1 MSLKDSY
8 LVNDLNLE
16 NPNKM
21 NIISKSYEKCNIDVN
36 KEFNCKMDT
45 LIEFADNAKNTIC
58 FIQSQNKTKNKEVE
72 NEYLFLKKV
81 GDVCKKSCDYYF
93 DTNVNFH
100 ESCENFNVLFKLFH
114 NSLVN
119 IKNKNEEADEIGKV
133 LKSIEEKEYSEMK
146 ENEEKNVELK
156 GELKT
161 IENNIHFMNNESV
174 SISNKIK
181 EIDYQINQHKEA
193 LESFQILT
201 HLNSE
206 KIIILQNDYKMLC
219 NEKERIINEISEATL
234 SISASREN
242 LSNQTN
248 EMESNK
254 KGLLRTEKEL
264 KCQLENLMVK
274 KNDMFSENFR
284 LESQNKFLENQISS
298 QEYYLNVINFG
309 LQGTIKRR
317 TELEDSLVDSKKKI
331 ENVTQII
338 EKTKDDKEE
347 EEKKL
352 IDLENNLIELEKKY
366 LLKEE
371 EVLKTIS
378 EENILKG
385 KIEDEKKKINQN
397 IVNDFIKEKDFLDEE
412 INNYKNEINKLVL
425 NEKRKMKGN
434 ILNEIHCIDDVDIS
448 KIDDQE
454 KCSIKI
460 NGVYD
465 TNEIIVNKLGLILE
479 NLRKNIINEQESIW
493 KIERTVQH
501 TTMQINELQG
511 KINDKEKEKD
521 EMDNII
527 QLKNNELISIQ
538 DKKKEY
544 EHNLLVISKGTK
556 ELEENYNKQYNN
568 TINIKNKLKEKEKNM
583 EIKIAELNKEYDE
596 KTKNLY
602 NSKNNQIDINSTE
615 KKKMKE
621 DVDMYSKN
629 IISEYELKKVEFE
642 KNERI
647 KYADQYK
654 ELDIELKKEENLLNY
669 YKELLE
675 KQEYKALENTSI
687 EIEKYDQIKGS
698 DGVNNI
704 MTKHGNNSKIID
716 NRNMHQK
723 NDAYINKYKLYNMP
737 DQYKF
742 GYFDAT
748 SPNVVRKSMKL
759 PTRSVKSPHI
769 ARLLEKIKSRKEC
782 QTLVGTKKAPINQ
795 VTSNAYRRSRSS
807 IGNSNNKKVSNNT
820 NISNLEVQRNGNT
833 NGRNRASSG
842 NRNSNSNSFDLFQHL

>member
-8 LVNDLNLE
+8 LINDLNLE

-21 NIISKSYEKCNIDVN
+21 NIISKSYEKCNINVN

-45 LIEFADNAKNTIC
+45 LIEFADNSKNTIC
-58 FIQSQNKTKNKEVE
+58 FIQSQNKTKNQEVE

-119 IKNKNEEADEIGKV
+119 IKKKNEEADEIGKV

-146 ENEEKNVELK
+146 ENEEKNIELK

-161 IENNIHFMNNESV
+161 IENNIHFMNNEST

-206 KIIILQNDYKMLC
+206 KIIILQNDYKKLC
-219 NEKERIINEISEATL
+219 DEKEGIINEINEATL
-234 SISASREN
+234 GISASQEN
-242 LSNQTN
+242 LINQTK
-248 EMESNK
+248 EMEENK
-254 KGLLRTEKEL
+254 KGLFLTEKEL
-264 KCQLENLMVK
+264 KYQLENLMLN
-274 KNDMFSENFR
+274 KNDMCSENSR
-284 LESQNKFLENQISS
+284 LESQSRFLENQISS
-298 QEYYLNVINFG
+298 QEYYLNVINLG

-317 TELEDSLVDSKKKI
+317 TELEDSLDESKKKI
-331 ENVTQII
+331 ENVTKMI
-338 EKTKDDKEE
+338 EKTKEDTEKEKE
-347 EEKKL
+347 KL
-352 IDLENNLIELEKKY
+352 INLENNLVELEKKY

-385 KIEDEKKKINQN
+385 KIEDEKKKMNQN
-397 IVNDFIKEKDFLDEE
+397 ILNDFIKEKDFIDEE
-412 INNYKNEINKLVL
+412 INNYKNEIKKLVI

-434 ILNEIHCIDDVDIS
+434 ILDDIYCTDDVDIS
-448 KIDDQE
+448 KTDE
-454 KCSIKI
+454 A
-460 NGVYD
+460 YD
-465 TNEIIVNKLGLILE
+465 KNITIVNKLEDILE
-479 NLRKNIINEQESIW
+479 QLRKNITEEQEAIW
-493 KIERTVQH
+493 KTERELQH
-501 TTMQINELQG
+501 TTMQVNELQK
-511 KINDKEKEKD
+511 KINDKEKEKN
-521 EMDNII
+521 EIDNIMKS
-527 QLKNNELISIQ
+527 KNNELINLK
-538 DKKKEY
+538 DKEKEY
-544 EHNLLVISKGTK
+544 ENSLLIISKETK
-556 ELEENYNKQYNN
+556 ELEEKYNKQYDS
-568 TINIKNKLKEKEKNM
+568 TINIKNKLKEKETKM
-583 EIKIAELNKEYDE
+583 EIEIEQLNKEYDE

-621 DVDMYSKN
+621 DVDIYSKN
-629 IISEYELKKVEFE
+629 IISEYELKKIDFE

-654 ELDIELKKEENLLNY
+654 ELDIELKKEEDLVNY
-669 YKELLE
+669 YKELLS
-675 KQEYKALENTSI
+675 KQEYKTLESSSSSI
-687 EIEKYDQIKGS
+687 DIEEYDHIKGS
-698 DGVNNI
+698 NGINNI
-704 MTKHGNNSKIID
+704 MTKHDNNSKIID
-716 NRNMHQK
+716 NRKIYQK
-723 NDAYINKYKLYNMP
+723 NDSYINKYKLYNMP

-807 IGNSNNKKVSNNT
+807 AGNSNNKKISNNT
-820 NISNLEVQRNGNT
+820 NISNLEIQRSGNP
-833 NGRNRASSG
+833 NGRNRASNG
-842 NRNSNSNSFDLFQHL
+842 NRNSNSNSNSFDLFQHL

>member
-8 LVNDLNLE
+8 LINDLNLE

-21 NIISKSYEKCNIDVN
+21 NIISKSYEKCNINVN

-45 LIEFADNAKNTIC
+45 LIEFADNSKNTIC
-58 FIQSQNKTKNKEVE
+58 FIQSQNKTKNKEIE

-100 ESCENFNVLFKLFH
+100 ESCENFNVLFKIFH

-119 IKNKNEEADEIGKV
+119 IKKKNEEADEIGKV

-146 ENEEKNVELK
+146 ENEEKNVKLK
-156 GELKT
+156 EELKT
-161 IENNIHFMNNESV
+161 IENNIHFMNNEST

-206 KIIILQNDYKMLC
+206 KIIILQNDYKKLC
-219 NEKERIINEISEATL
+219 DEKEGIINEINEATL
-234 SISASREN
+234 GISASQEN
-242 LSNQTN
+242 LVNQTK
-248 EMESNK
+248 EMEDNK
-254 KGLLRTEKEL
+254 KGLFLTEKEL
-264 KCQLENLMVK
+264 KYQLENLMLN
-274 KNDMFSENFR
+274 KNDMCSENSR
-284 LESQNKFLENQISS
+284 LESQSRFLENQISS
-298 QEYYLNVINFG
+298 QEYYLNVINLG

-317 TELEDSLVDSKKKI
+317 TELEDSLDDSKKKI
-331 ENVTQII
+331 EGVTKMI
-338 EKTKDDKEE
+338 EKTKEDKEK
-347 EEKKL
+347 EKEKL
-352 IDLENNLIELEKKY
+352 INLENDLVELEKKY
-366 LLKEE
+366 LLKDE
-371 EVLKTIS
+371 EVLKIIS

-397 IVNDFIKEKDFLDEE
+397 ILNDFIKEKDFIDEE
-412 INNYKNEINKLVL
+412 INNYKNEIKKLVI

-434 ILNEIHCIDDVDIS
+434 ILDDIQCTDNVDIS
-448 KIDDQE
+448 KTDE
-454 KCSIKI
+454 A
-460 NGVYD
+460 YD
-465 TNEIIVNKLGLILE
+465 KNITIVNKLEVILE
-479 NLRKNIINEQESIW
+479 KLRKHITEEQEAIW
-493 KIERTVQH
+493 KTERELQH
-501 TTMQINELQG
+501 TTMQVNELQA
-511 KINDKEKEKD
+511 KINDKEKEKN
-521 EMDNII
+521 EIDNIMKS
-527 QLKNNELISIQ
+527 KNNELTHLK
-538 DKKKEY
+538 DKEKEY
-544 EHNLLVISKGTK
+544 ENSLLIISSETK
-556 ELEENYNKQYNN
+556 ELEEKYNKQYNN
-568 TINIKNKLKEKEKNM
+568 TINIKNKLKEKETKM
-583 EIKIAELNKEYDE
+583 EIEIAQLNKEYDE

-621 DVDMYSKN
+621 DVDIYSKN
-629 IISEYELKKVEFE
+629 IISEYELKKIDFE
-642 KNERI
+642 KNEKI

-654 ELDIELKKEENLLNY
+654 ELDIELKKEEDLVNY
-669 YKELLE
+669 YKELLA
-675 KQEYKALENTSI
+675 KHEYKTLESSSSSI
-687 EIEKYDQIKGS
+687 DIEEYDPIKGS
-698 DGVNNI
+698 NV
-704 MTKHGNNSKIID
+704 MTKHSNNSKIID
-716 NRNMHQK
+716 NRKMYQK
-723 NDAYINKYKLYNMP
+723 NDSYINKYKLYNMP

-807 IGNSNNKKVSNNT
+807 AGNSNNKKINNNT
-820 NISNLEVQRNGNT
+820 NISNLELQRSGNT
-833 NGRNRASSG
+833 NGRSRASNG
-842 NRNSNSNSFDLFQHL
+842 NRNSSSNSNSFDLFQHL

>member
-8 LVNDLNLE
+8 LINDLNLE

-21 NIISKSYEKCNIDVN
+21 NIISKSYEKCNINVN

-45 LIEFADNAKNTIC
+45 LIEFADNSKNTIC
-58 FIQSQNKTKNKEVE
+58 FIQSQNKTKNQEVE

-119 IKNKNEEADEIGKV
+119 IKKKNEEADEIGKV

-161 IENNIHFMNNESV
+161 IENNIHFMNNEST

-206 KIIILQNDYKMLC
+206 KIIILQNDYKKLC
-219 NEKERIINEISEATL
+219 DEKEGIINEINEATL
-234 SISASREN
+234 GISASQEN
-242 LSNQTN
+242 LINQTK
-248 EMESNK
+248 EMEENK
-254 KGLLRTEKEL
+254 KGLFLTEKEL
-264 KCQLENLMVK
+264 KYQLENLMLN
-274 KNDMFSENFR
+274 KNDMCSENSR
-284 LESQNKFLENQISS
+284 LESQSRFLENQISS
-298 QEYYLNVINFG
+298 QEYYLNVINLG

-317 TELEDSLVDSKKKI
+317 TELEDSLDESKKKI
-331 ENVTQII
+331 ENVTKMI
-338 EKTKDDKEE
+338 EKTKEDTEKEKE
-347 EEKKL
+347 KL
-352 IDLENNLIELEKKY
+352 INLENNLVELEKKY

-385 KIEDEKKKINQN
+385 KIEDEKKKMSQN
-397 IVNDFIKEKDFLDEE
+397 ILNDFIKEKDFIDEE
-412 INNYKNEINKLVL
+412 INNYKNEIKKLVI

-434 ILNEIHCIDDVDIS
+434 ILDDIHCTDDVDIS
-448 KIDDQE
+448 KTD
-454 KCSIKI
+454 K
-460 NGVYD
+460 VYD
-465 TNEIIVNKLGLILE
+465 KNITIVNKLEAILE
-479 NLRKNIINEQESIW
+479 KLRRNITEEQEAIW
-493 KIERTVQH
+493 KTERELQH
-501 TTMQINELQG
+501 TTMQVNELQK
-511 KINDKEKEKD
+511 KINDKEKEKN
-521 EMDNII
+521 EIDNIMKS
-527 QLKNNELISIQ
+527 KNNELINLK
-538 DKKKEY
+538 DKEKEY
-544 EHNLLVISKGTK
+544 ENSLLIISKETK
-556 ELEENYNKQYNN
+556 ELEEKYNKQYDN
-568 TINIKNKLKEKEKNM
+568 TINIKDKLKEKETKM
-583 EIKIAELNKEYDE
+583 EIEIEQLNKEYDE

-621 DVDMYSKN
+621 DVDIYSKN
-629 IISEYELKKVEFE
+629 IISEYELKKTDFE

-654 ELDIELKKEENLLNY
+654 ELDIELKKEEDLVNY
-669 YKELLE
+669 YKELLS
-675 KQEYKALENTSI
+675 KQEYKTLESSSSNIDI
-687 EIEKYDQIKGS
+687 EEYDQIKGS
-698 DGVNNI
+698 NGINNI

-716 NRNMHQK
+716 NRKIYQK
-723 NDAYINKYKLYNMP
+723 NDSYINKYKLYNMP

-807 IGNSNNKKVSNNT
+807 AGNSNNKKISNNT
-820 NISNLEVQRNGNT
+820 NISNLEIQRSGNI
-833 NGRNRASSG
+833 NGRNRASNG
-842 NRNSNSNSFDLFQHL
+842 NRNSNSNSNSFDLFQHL